1 MGTKS
6 KGIIGNRSD
15 RIWNSNTGNS
25 GVIIESSMVNHRDG
39 FAFVAAGD
47 GDIRS
52 SALVTD
58 YDDGSVVMTAVLLS
72 INSKSKSC
80 SLAASLAASSTAG
93 LPL

>member
-6 KGIIGNRSD
+6 KSIIGNRSD

-25 GVIIESSMVNHRDG
+25 GVIIESNRVNHRDG

-52 SALVTD
+52 RAPVMF
-58 YDDGSVVMTAVLLS
+58 YDDGSVVRCKFKIEKLRIGSVFDS
-72 INSKSKSC
+72 WV
-80 SLAASLAASSTAG
+80 AALNR
-93 LPL
+93 

>member
-58 YDDGSVVMTAVLLS
+58 YDDGSVVKYKFKIEKLLIGSVLS
-72 INSKSKSC
+72 SVFDGWV
-80 SLAASLAASSTAG
+80 AALNR
-93 LPL
+93 

>member
-6 KGIIGNRSD
+6 KSIIGNRSD

-25 GVIIESSMVNHRDG
+25 GVIIESNRVNHRDG

-58 YDDGSVVMTAVLLS
+58 YDDGSVVKYKFKIEKLLIGSVLS
-72 INSKSKSC
+72 SVFDSWV
-80 SLAASLAASSTAG
+80 AALNR
-93 LPL
+93 